1 MTKLLMVMA
10 LDEPISSDAESAAEE
25 NAVPGTDVVLARN
38 RAVAFFDLDKTI
50 IATSSAFAYGKEFLN
65 SGLITPVEAL
75 QMSMA
80 KATYMFSG
88 HSSEQMDA
96 TKDQLAQMVTGW
108 EVAQVKE
115 IAAQTMAMVVTPTI
129 YAEAR
134 DLIKE
139 HQLKGHDVVI
149 ISASARELVEPI
161 AKELGIHNVV
171 ATELA
176 KEDGKYTGEVTFYC
190 KGAAKAEAIHNL
202 TERYGYDPKRSY
214 AYSDSATDIPMLE
227 AVANPVVVNP
237 DRALRKIAG
246 ERGWEVLSFK
256 NPVPLFQMPTGKEIG
271 ISTGVVAAV
280 AAVTAGGMWLARRFI
295 DDPKN

>member
-1 MTKLLMVMA
+1 MIV
-10 LDEPISSDAESAAEE
+10 LDEHTLADGDPAGQESAS
-25 NAVPGTDVVLARN
+25 TDLVLAHN

-88 HSSEQMDA
+88 HSSEQMDS
-96 TKDQLAQMVTGW
+96 TRDQLASMVTGW
-108 EVAQVKE
+108 EVEHVKE
-115 IAAQTMAMVVTPTI
+115 IAQQTMEVVVAPTI

-139 HQLKGHDVVI
+139 HQLQGHDVVI

-161 AKELGIHNVV
+161 ARELGISTVV

-176 KEDGKYTGEVTFYC
+176 SQDGKYTGEVTFYC
-190 KGAAKAEAIHNL
+190 KGAAKAQAIEDL
-202 TERYGYDPKRSY
+202 AQRRGYDLARSY

-227 AVANPVVVNP
+227 AVANPVVINP
-237 DRALRKIAG
+237 DRALRKIAA
-246 ERGWEVLSFK
+246 ERGWDVRSFK
-256 NPVPLFQMPTGKEIG
+256 NPVPLFQIQMPTGKELG

-280 AAVTAGGMWLARRFI
+280 AAVTAGGMWLARKI
-295 DDPKN
+295 ADPKAS

>member
-1 MTKLLMVMA
+1 MV
-10 LDEPISSDAESAAEE
+10 LDERTSAGDGSVEPES
-25 NAVPGTDVVLARN
+25 PSTDIVLARN

-88 HSSEQMDA
+88 HSSEQMDS
-96 TKDQLAQMVTGW
+96 TRDQLAAMVTGW
-108 EVAQVKE
+108 EVEQVKE
-115 IAAQTMAMVVTPTI
+115 IAQQTMEIVVAPTI

-161 AKELGIHNVV
+161 ARELGISTVV

-176 KEDGKYTGEVTFYC
+176 SEDGKYTGEVTFYC
-190 KGAAKAEAIHNL
+190 KGTAKAEAIEDL
-202 TERYGYDPKRSY
+202 AQRRGYDMKRSY

-227 AVANPVVVNP
+227 AVAHAVVINP
-237 DRALRKIAG
+237 DRALRKIAA
-246 ERGWEVLSFK
+246 ERGWDVRSFK
-256 NPVPLFQMPTGKEIG
+256 NPIPLFQMPTGREIG

-280 AAVTAGGMWLARRFI
+280 AAVTAGGVWLAKKI
-295 DDPKN
+295 TDPGQ

>member
-1 MTKLLMVMA
+1 MIV
-10 LDEPISSDAESAAEE
+10 LDEHTLADGDPAGQESAS
-25 NAVPGTDVVLARN
+25 TDLVLAHN

-88 HSSEQMDA
+88 HSSEQMDS
-96 TKDQLAQMVTGW
+96 TRDQLASMVTGW
-108 EVAQVKE
+108 EVEHVKE
-115 IAAQTMAMVVTPTI
+115 IAQQTMEVVVAPTI

-139 HQLKGHDVVI
+139 HQLQGHDVVI

-161 AKELGIHNVV
+161 ARELGISTVV

-176 KEDGKYTGEVTFYC
+176 SQDGKYTGEVTFYC
-190 KGAAKAEAIHNL
+190 KGAAKAQAIEDL
-202 TERYGYDPKRSY
+202 AQRRGYDLARSY

-227 AVANPVVVNP
+227 AVANPVVINP
-237 DRALRKIAG
+237 DRALRKIAA
-246 ERGWEVLSFK
+246 ERGWDVRSFK
-256 NPVPLFQMPTGKEIG
+256 NPVPLFQMPTGKELG

-280 AAVTAGGMWLARRFI
+280 AAVTAGGMWLARKI
-295 DDPKN
+295 ADPKAS

>member
-1 MTKLLMVMA
+1 MVRNEHTLA
-10 LDEPISSDAESAAEE
+10 DEGSAGQES
-25 NAVPGTDVVLARN
+25 PSTDIVLARN

-88 HSSEQMDA
+88 HSSEQMDS
-96 TKDQLAQMVTGW
+96 TRDQLAAMVTGW
-108 EVAQVKE
+108 EVEQVKE
-115 IAAQTMAMVVTPTI
+115 IAQQTMEVVVAPTI

-134 DLIKE
+134 DLIKD

-161 AKELGIHNVV
+161 ARELGISTVV

-176 KEDGKYTGEVTFYC
+176 SKDGKYTGEVTFYC
-190 KGAAKAEAIHNL
+190 KGAAKAQAIEDLAQQRGYNL
-202 TERYGYDPKRSY
+202 DRSY

-227 AVANPVVVNP
+227 AVAHPVVINP
-237 DRALRKIAG
+237 DRALRRIAT
-246 ERGWEVLSFK
+246 ERGWECRIFK

-280 AAVTAGGMWLARRFI
+280 AAVTAGGMWLAKKRG
-295 DDPKN
+295 DPKAG